1 MNFCPKCRYM
11 LYPNIV
17 DDGTAMQK
25 ICKNCRYT
33 EIDTEGGLIK
43 EVIIGGGASV
53 KNKILDD
60 NEFIQYDP
68 TLPHVEN
75 IKCPSESCASNT
87 GGQKRDVIYIK
98 YDQEAMKY
106 LYICNVCNNRWKS
119 R

>member
-1 MNFCPKCRYM
+1 M

-17 DDGTAMQK
+17 EDGAAMER
-25 ICKNCRYT
+25 ICKNCQYI
-33 EIDTEGGLIK
+33 EKDTEGGLIK

-53 KNKILDD
+53 KKKILDD

-68 TLPHVEN
+68 TLPHVDN
-75 IKCPSESCASNT
+75 IKCPSNECPTNSGT
-87 GGQKRDVIYIK
+87 EKPDVIYIK
-98 YDQEAMKY
+98 YDQEAMKF